1 MHVRRF
7 HPGDESAIAS
17 IHNSA
22 FQTTIKTYPEI
33 YQCRVVSPNEVN
45 DWTKQE
51 PNALWIIESQSQILG
66 YAQVR
71 VEVERGKR
79 DVLVLQFMPAQK
91 WDLAQTNIAVLPEY
105 QRKGVGSQLVKTIL
119 KKYHDKAELVSAHTF
134 SDNIAGEKLFSS
146 LGFTMYD
153 AYYYTPFSD
162 KYPIINSSIYETLE
176 LQDLAAPKM
185 LVPNIIFRKA
195 ELDDAAMIAE
205 IHEHNVWWC
214 EECNSQEWSIRFI
227 NGEYGHTVF
236 VAEIEGEIVGS
247 IDYYKDGRIG
257 ISGVLPEFKRK
268 GIGSTMFYEVMKTM
282 KKAGFKFAFVDSG
295 LTQIEAINMYARFG
309 FSVQRRQNAW
319 IKKFS

>member
-1 MHVRRF
+1 MHVRRYRT
-7 HPGDESAIAS
+7 GNEAAISS
-17 IHNSA
+17 IHNRA
-22 FQTTIKTYPEI
+22 FQTTIESFPEI
-33 YQCRVVSPNEVN
+33 YKCKTVSPEDVK
-45 DWTKQE
+45 DWVEQE
-51 PNALWIIESQSQILG
+51 PNTLWIIESQDQLLG

-71 VEVERGKR
+71 IEVESGKR
-79 DVLVLQFMPAQK
+79 NVPVLQFMPAQK
-91 WDLAQTNIAVLPEY
+91 WDLAQTNVAVLPEY
-105 QRKGVGSQLVKTIL
+105 QRRGIGTQLVKTIL
-119 KKYHDKAELVSAHTF
+119 KKHRSKAELASAHTF

-146 LGFTMYD
+146 LGFIMHD

-176 LQDLAAPKM
+176 LQHLTAPKEIN
-185 LVPNIIFRKA
+185 PEIIFRKA

-214 EECNSQEWSIRFI
+214 DECNSQEWSIRFI
-227 NGEYGHTVF
+227 KGEYGHTVF

-282 KKAGFKFAFVDSG
+282 KKAGFKSAFVDSG
-295 LTQIEAINMYARFG
+295 LTQIEAIRMYTKFG

-319 IKKFS
+319 IKELT